1 LLFFNKGYDNILLKR
16 KEGIALTSFEQVIDR
31 SKSNSIKWDWMDKVY
46 GIEDASDILPMWVAD
61 MDFAAPQ
68 AVIDA
73 LFERIEHP
81 IFGYSYMGDRCK
93 TAVQNWLLDRNGWQ
107 TQNEW
112 MLFHHGV
119 VPAIASVIESFTQIG
134 DRILITPPV
143 YPLFFSIPQKQ
154 GRKVVES
161 LLIEEKG
168 HYILDFVSFEKQLKQ
183 GVKLFILCNPHN
195 PGGMVWSKET
205 LQEIIRLC
213 AKYDTLILS
222 DEIHGDLVFPPHQHI
237 PLATLAGEEVD
248 RIITCVAPSKTFNL
262 AGIQAAVMIATDAKK
277 REKLKENALAHGQ
290 MELSSFAAVALTAAY
305 EEGGAWLDELLNV
318 LSSNMDYAI
327 EAMTKAV
334 PAVKIKKPEG
344 TYLLWIDYRE
354 TGFSENDIMDLLF
367 EKGKLA
373 LEPGSKYGETG
384 TGFLR
389 MNVACPR
396 SVLEDGVLRFIAA
409 LA

>member
-1 LLFFNKGYDNILLKR
+1 MEKI
-16 KEGIALTSFEQVIDR
+16 
-31 SKSNSIKWDWMDKVY
+31 Y

-73 LFERIEHP
+73 LFERMKHP
-81 IFGYSYMGDRCK
+81 IFGYSYMDEGSK
-93 TAVQNWLLDRNGWQ
+93 TAVQNWLLERHGWQ
-107 TQNEW
+107 IQNEW

-119 VPAIASVIESFTQIG
+119 VPAIASVIESFTQKG
-134 DRILITPPV
+134 DLILITPPV
-143 YPLFFSIPQKQ
+143 YQLFFSIPQKQ
-154 GRKVVES
+154 GRQVVES
-161 LLIEEKG
+161 SLIEENG
-168 HYILDFVSFEKQLKQ
+168 QYRIDFVSFEKQLKE

-222 DEIHGDLVFPPHQHI
+222 DEIHGDLVFPKHKHI

-262 AGIQAAVMIATDAKK
+262 AGIQAAVMIATDTKK

-305 EEGGAWLDELLNV
+305 KEGGAWLDELLKV
-318 LSSNMDYAI
+318 LSSNIDYAI
-327 EAMTKAV
+327 EKLTKAV
-334 PAVKIKKPEG
+334 PGLKIEKLQA
-344 TYLLWIDYRE
+344 TYLLWIDYRG
-354 TGFSENDIMDLLF
+354 TGYSEDEIMDLLLN
-367 EKGKLA
+367 KGKLA
-373 LEPGSKYGETG
+373 LEPGSKYGDTG
-384 TGFLR
+384 RGFLR

-396 SVLEDGVLRFIAA
+396 PILEDGVLRFITA

>member
-1 LLFFNKGYDNILLKR
+1 M
-16 KEGIALTSFEQVIDR
+16 TSFKQVIDR
-31 SKSNSIKWDWMDKVY
+31 SESHSIKWDFIDKVY
-46 GIEDASDILPMWVAD
+46 KIEDASDILPMWVAD

-73 LFERIEHP
+73 LLERIKHP
-81 IFGYSYMGDRCK
+81 IFGYSYMDEGSK
-93 TAVQNWLLDRNGWQ
+93 TAVQNWLLERHGWQ

-119 VPAIASVIESFTQIG
+119 VPAIASVIESFTQKG
-134 DRILITPPV
+134 DLILITPPV
-143 YPLFFSIPQKQ
+143 YQLFFSIPQKQ
-154 GRKVVES
+154 GRQVVES
-161 LLIEEKG
+161 SLIEEKG
-168 HYILDFVSFEKQLKQ
+168 QYKIDFVSFEKQLKQ

-195 PGGMVWSKET
+195 PGGMVWPKET

-222 DEIHGDLVFPPHQHI
+222 DEIHGDLVFPKHKHI

-262 AGIQAAVMIATDAKK
+262 AGIQAAVIIATDSKK

-305 EEGGAWLDELLNV
+305 EDGGAWLDELLKV
-318 LSSNMDYAI
+318 LSSNIDYAI
-327 EAMTKAV
+327 EKLTKAV
-334 PAVKIKKPEG
+334 PGLKIEKPQA
-344 TYLLWIDYRE
+344 TYLLWIDYRGTE
-354 TGFSENDIMDLLF
+354 YSENEIMDLLLN
-367 EKGKLA
+367 KGKLA
-373 LEPGSKYGETG
+373 LEPGSKYGDTG
-384 TGFLR
+384 RGFLR

-396 SVLEDGVLRFIAA
+396 STLEDGVSRFITA
-409 LA
+409 LE